1 MPTSHKEYIG
11 DDFKSLKMCAKVT
24 LSDILNPS
32 GHGKPESS
40 DLVMTDPTPQ
50 SLEAIREG
58 ALPFKSEDG
67 ILGDKLDNSDS
78 VSSSTSASTTN
89 SNSTTATSPL
99 STPVGDKPS
108 GYRVEKSILRS
119 KINKKLLS
127 DQRLVQIAIRRK
139 SVGRKGSKLDMY
151 GTNSKLHVKYLEAG
165 LRVKFT
171 LAPSMMSLYNSL
183 TSHVSKRHLFPLK
196 DSLDMLLDMYDNDA
210 RECDQQSGMNR
221 SLPSQF
227 IQLIDNNVVNL
238 SGFSNK
244 VLQTFSLNKN
254 QEQIKT
260 SNPALP
266 TFNSLDTAIHT
277 LFDIKE
283 YTLVRITRSASVDH
297 EGSVLLKLETATPG
311 DYSLIDDH
319 DFMEEMLYS
328 IGNPDEEPNNLF
340 IKKIVARPRY
350 KSDMKI
356 FLIPKKLSCS
366 LYVDERMLERDL
378 LNGVIDVGY
387 PPYKNI
393 YCTFKPDSVLEKYQK
408 LVSISKLQDPAGTI
422 STPYTGLNN
431 TTSAQRPSMFA
442 LQHNISSG
450 PEIPAL
456 SAPNPREAQ
465 IGPQGRTLSLSGKCI
480 SDTARN
486 SPTLNY
492 QRSLASS
499 LISSTPLPV
508 AHSNAPL
515 TVTVSEV
522 NNEGFKTHGIH
533 SSPRYE
539 ENQIRG
545 IAPDSQ
551 SPSSLRPAV
560 TQNWNNTPISL
571 PHPIS
576 RDFQPG
582 YEKQRSN
589 YSMDEL
595 LLRKLSF
602 PFVNLNAY
610 YKRGLDTAKE
620 LGKGT

>member
-1 MPTSHKEYIG
+1 MR
-11 DDFKSLKMCAKVT
+11 AKVT
-24 LSDILNPS
+24 LSDLLNPS
-32 GHGKPESS
+32 GYQNPESFDS
-40 DLVMTDPTPQ
+40 VKTGPTPQ

-58 ALPFKSEDG
+58 ALPLKSEDG

-78 VSSSTSASTTN
+78 VSSSTSVSTTN

-108 GYRVEKSILRS
+108 GYKVEKNILRS

-196 DSLDMLLDMYDNDA
+196 DSSDMLLDMYDNNA

-297 EGSVLLKLETATPG
+297 EGSVLLKLETARPG

-356 FLIPKKLSCS
+356 FLIPKKLNCS

-378 LNGVIDVGY
+378 LNGVIDVEY

-393 YCTFKPDSVLEKYQK
+393 YCTFKPDAVLEKYQK
-408 LVSISKLQDPAGTI
+408 LVSISKLQDPASTNG
-422 STPYTGLNN
+422 TPYAGSNN
-431 TTSAQRPSMFA
+431 TTPAQRPSIFT
-442 LQHNISSG
+442 LPPKLSSG
-450 PEIPAL
+450 SGQPAL
-456 SAPNPREAQ
+456 SPPNPRESHTQ
-465 IGPQGRTLSLSGKCI
+465 FQGRTSSISGNPI
-480 SDTARN
+480 PDTTRN
-486 SPTLNY
+486 SPILNY
-492 QRSLASS
+492 QRLRTSPQVN
-499 LISSTPLPV
+499 STPIPV
-508 AHSNAPL
+508 AHSNSPM

-522 NNEGFKTHGIH
+522 NNEGFKPHGIH
-533 SSPRYE
+533 SSPRE

-545 IAPDSQ
+545 VRQDSQ
-551 SPSSLRPAV
+551 SPSSLRPVVA
-560 TQNWNNTPISL
+560 QNWNNTPISL
-571 PHPIS
+571 PQPVP
-576 RDFQPG
+576 RKFQSG
-582 YEKQRSN
+582 YEKQISST
-589 YSMDEL
+589 SMDEL

-602 PFVNLNAY
+602 PSVYSSAY
-610 YKRGLDTAKE
+610 DKRGMDTEKGPAK
-620 LGKGT
+620 GN